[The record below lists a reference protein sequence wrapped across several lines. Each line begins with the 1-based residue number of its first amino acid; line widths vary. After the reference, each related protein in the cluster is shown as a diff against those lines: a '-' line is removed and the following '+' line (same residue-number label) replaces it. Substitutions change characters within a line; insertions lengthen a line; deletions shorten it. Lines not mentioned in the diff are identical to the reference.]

1 MGHPIVIQG
10 GRVGRYLPLPRLLP
24 LPLHLGRPVVTLL
37 AVKAQDARRT
47 TPRPVVTGRYGGV
60 TDGGAALV
68 TPR

>member
-10 GRVGRYLPLPRLLP
+10 GVGRMIRPLPFP
-24 LPLHLGRPVVTLL
+24 LGCPVVTLL
-37 AVKAQDARRT
+37 AAKAQDARRT